1 MEDRFKVEIKGIDEC
16 LYALSEEGAR
26 VVHVRTMNKLSSLGA
41 SAARKK
47 VKQLFN
53 LRQDDLSK
61 IVAVKADPKWG
72 SDRVDAAVRATGKPL
87 PLDHFKWG
95 RSGSGAWASI
105 RKDRTAVLPYAR
117 VLRMKNGKI
126 GLFKDKEPI
135 EKSPTTGRN
144 KIKKIFTM
152 STADIVDGETIRNEV
167 QACIDDKAQE
177 IFNHEFDYYIRGAT
191 RR

>member
-1 MEDRFKVEIKGIDEC
+1 MEDRFTVEIKGIDEC

-26 VVHVRTMNKLSSLGA
+26 VVHVRTMNKLSAIGA

-47 VKQLFN
+47 VKQIFN
-53 LRQDDLSK
+53 LRQDDLNK
-61 IVAVKADPKWG
+61 IVAVKADLKWG

-95 RSGSGAWASI
+95 RSGKGAWASI

-117 VLRMKNGKI
+117 VLKMKNGKL

-135 EKSPTTGRN
+135 ETSPVTGRN

-167 QACIDDKAQE
+167 QASIDEHAQE
-177 IFNHEFDYYIRGAT
+177 IFNHEFDYYIRGASK
-191 RR
+191 R